1 MRIDKSDCQLL
12 DRITD
17 GRSHLSVV
25 VCNVS
30 IDGLTDPVIRSPHEV
45 IEAMNRSRDGVDRY
59 LETKKC

>member
-1 MRIDKSDCQLL
+1 MRADKKECQLL

-30 IDGLTDPVIRSPHEV
+30 TDGLTDPVIRSPHEV
-45 IEAMNRSRDGVDRY
+45 IEVMNRARDGVDRH